1 MTSAAQQLLSACPP
15 CCWLHP
21 WALGHATYVLGD
33 LFLLHPSR
41 TDALEPLFAFFP
53 LWQKTIVLL
62 PLLENWPLMSH
73 QAHALLTTV
82 CSFGPFLSSLLLPS
96 SSGKSSNSTTHSHR
110 QNFFSPRERKMYLFQ
125 FLGPVVGTTH
135 VQLRVTT
142 WMEDFL
148 KQILSE
154 IVTVCLKH
162 LGKILY
168 AKWET
173 LQAALKTDGEWMS
186 YLLRAGRT
194 DLHHKATTA
203 SWHLEGIVRQKAKD
217 WTGRDADDHLLLG
230 FSCRGSSSY
239 CSLPLSYAVTC
250 PSAGSLCEHTHSE
263 KGTSR
268 VLFPKH
274 CWSLPLGWDPGVL
287 QLKSQTMM
295 NRDQELLEHRYAM
308 STHHGFHPH
317 NFTLA

>member
-1 MTSAAQQLLSACPP
+1 MILRQCVKNGHICPLQASLVIRTEILLFKLYLLFIQEFLSSPNCEVCHILLVNPVSVRIPAGFWRTVLCHQLSPAFPLPQFNTSFSPESDLQQISWEYPVYTKLLQGNMTSAAQQLLSACPP

-41 TDALEPLFAFFP
+41 TDALEPLFAFFS

-96 SSGKSSNSTTHSHR
+96 SSGKSSNSSTHSHR
-110 QNFFSPRERKMYLFQ
+110 QNFFSPRERKMYLVQ

-154 IVTVCLKH
+154 IVTVSLKH
-162 LGKILY
+162 R
-168 AKWET
+168 AKSFMPNERRY
-173 LQAALKTDGEWMS
+173 K
-186 YLLRAGRT
+186 
-194 DLHHKATTA
+194 
-203 SWHLEGIVRQKAKD
+203 
-217 WTGRDADDHLLLG
+217 
-230 FSCRGSSSY
+230 
-239 CSLPLSYAVTC
+239 LP
-250 PSAGSLCEHTHSE
+250 
-263 KGTSR
+263 
-268 VLFPKH
+268 
-274 CWSLPLGWDPGVL
+274 
-287 QLKSQTMM
+287 
-295 NRDQELLEHRYAM
+295 
-308 STHHGFHPH
+308 
-317 NFTLA
+317 